1 MPPPSAPAPVIGLT
15 RSATDAAYR
24 RPVNCLA
31 PDDRYEV
38 PLVRRHSARDV
49 SPVYGRTRGGAEY
62 SAHSSAT
69 SGLAYGDDYDC
80 DHIEVVEELEE
91 EPARYRERGQSSRD
105 EYIESSSDRRYR
117 RRRRKPYGDED
128 GGSRRYYAASEGG
141 SAAIAS
147 SRTPDRS
154 VSSRRERVYHV
165 PDVIE
170 DSRPPI
176 SSNRSAEII
185 QLDQPKTRRFSR
197 SRAGSVSGG
206 PSSIIG
212 SIFGAQTVRQESPDK
227 HLKEPKVPKKR
238 SVFHHVE
245 VARITTNGTK

>member
-1 MPPPSAPAPVIGLT
+1 M
-15 RSATDAAYR
+15 
-24 RPVNCLA
+24 
-31 PDDRYEV
+31 
-38 PLVRRHSARDV
+38 RRHSARDV
-49 SPVYGRTRGGAEY
+49 SPGYGRTRGGADY

-154 VSSRRERVYHV
+154 VSSRRERVHHV

-176 SSNRSAEII
+176 SSNRYVSSHRE
-185 QLDQPKTRRFSR
+185 LCRPGSNYTYV
-197 SRAGSVSGG
+197 AG
-206 PSSIIG
+206 
-212 SIFGAQTVRQESPDK
+212 R
-227 HLKEPKVPKKR
+227 
-238 SVFHHVE
+238 
-245 VARITTNGTK
+245 